1 MSRHI
6 DSTVT
11 DYPDLTA
18 YFARIG
24 CNARAEP
31 SLSLLRELVAR
42 HVQRIPFE
50 SLDPF
55 LGKPVYL
62 DTAALH
68 DKLVRT
74 RRGGYCHEHNALFHD
89 VLAALGFV
97 VTALAARVV
106 WAFPGQ
112 PAPLTHRLTLIDL
125 PEGRFIADVGFGGQ
139 SPPAPLR
146 LEPGLA
152 QPTPHGTYRLTRDGD
167 TFVLELQVADGWQPM
182 YRFTLEPQA
191 PIDFEVANWFTSTHP
206 SSLFTRNLVASRIV
220 GDRRVNLRNA
230 ELSVRWTDGRVEHCV
245 LADARELARVLEETM
260 DLALPAP
267 AELIWAKAV
276 EQS

>member
-1 MSRHI
+1 MTSAAN
-6 DSTVT
+6 
-11 DYPDLTA
+11 LAA

-24 CNARAEP
+24 HTGAAEP
-31 SLSLLRELVAR
+31 TLDVLRALVGR
-42 HVQRIPFE
+42 HIESIAFE

-55 LGKPVYL
+55 LGKPVCL
-62 DTAALH
+62 DPASLH
-68 DKLVRT
+68 DKLVRS

-89 VLAALGFV
+89 MLAAMGFA

-112 PAPLTHRLTLIDL
+112 PAPLTHRLTLVDL

-146 LEPGLA
+146 LAPGVP
-152 QPTPHGTYRLTRDGD
+152 QPTPHGTYRLARDAAG
-167 TFVLELQVADGWQPM
+167 FALELRVENGWAPM
-182 YRFTLEPQA
+182 YRFTLEAQA

-220 GDRRVNLRNA
+220 DDSRINLRNT
-230 ELSVRWTDGRVEHCV
+230 ELSIRRTDGQVEHRI
-245 LADARELARVLEETM
+245 LEGARELARVLEEM
-260 DLALPAP
+260 MGLALPAP
-267 AELIWAKAV
+267 AEVIWAKATAP
-276 EQS
+276 ESP